1 MLCSSGGGA
10 RRTAFNSL
18 SFLSESG
25 AERYLHTVFR
35 AQDFVL
41 CAYVRIVGPE
51 RFRIANSAVSVMVRL
66 GLAGLTD
73 AERADLLAQAR
84 AMR

>member
-1 MLCSSGGGA
+1 
-10 RRTAFNSL
+10 
-18 SFLSESG
+18 
-25 AERYLHTVFR
+25 
-35 AQDFVL
+35 
-41 CAYVRIVGPE
+41 VRIVGPE